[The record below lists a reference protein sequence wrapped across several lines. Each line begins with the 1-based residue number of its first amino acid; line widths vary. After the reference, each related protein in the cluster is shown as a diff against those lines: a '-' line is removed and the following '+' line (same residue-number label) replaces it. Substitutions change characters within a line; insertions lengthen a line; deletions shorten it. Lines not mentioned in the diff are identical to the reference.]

1 MSFLLDTSVISELV
15 KAAPDNNVIEWLKHS
30 DEDSLYLSV
39 LTIGEIEKGIAKLP
53 ASSRREKLETWV
65 RRDLAERFRERLLAI
80 DGTVAATW
88 GRLAGEAEARGE
100 PLPVIDGLIAATS
113 LAHDLTVAT
122 RNIGDFERC
131 GARCFNPWMQSLHE

>member
-1 MSFLLDTSVISELV
+1 LSFLLDTSVISELV
-15 KAAPDNNVIEWLKHS
+15 KAAPDDRVIEWLKRT
-30 DEDSLYLSV
+30 DEAALYLSV

-53 ASSRREKLETWV
+53 ESSRREKLETWV
-65 RRDLAERFRERLLAI
+65 RRDLADRFRERLLAI

-131 GARCFNPWMQSLHE
+131 GARCFNPWRNN

>member
-15 KAAPDNNVIEWLKHS
+15 KPAPDNHVIEWLKHT
-30 DEDSLYLSV
+30 DEASLYLSV
-39 LTIGEIEKGIAKLP
+39 LTIGEIEKGVAKLP

-65 RRDLAERFRERLLAI
+65 RHDLAERFRERLLAI
-80 DGTVAATW
+80 DATVAATW

-100 PLPVIDGLIAATS
+100 PLPVIDGLIAATG

-122 RNIGDFERC
+122 RNIEDFERC
-131 GARCFNPWMQSLHE
+131 GARCFNPWVNA

>member
-15 KAAPDNNVIEWLKHS
+15 KPVPDGRVIEWLKRT
-30 DEDSLYLSV
+30 DETSLYLSV

-53 ASSRREKLETWV
+53 ASSRREKLEAWV
-65 RRDLAERFRERLLAI
+65 RRDLADRFRERLLAI
-80 DGTVAATW
+80 DALVAATW

-122 RNIGDFERC
+122 RNIDDFERC
-131 GARCFNPWMQSLHE
+131 GARCFSPWMNA

>member
-15 KAAPDNNVIEWLKHS
+15 KPAPDEHVIEWLNRT
-30 DEDSLYLSV
+30 DEASLYLSV

-65 RRDLAERFRERLLAI
+65 RRDLAGRFRERLLAI

-88 GRLAGEAEARGE
+88 GRLAGEAEVRSE

-131 GARCFNPWMQSLHE
+131 GARCFNPWMT

>member
-1 MSFLLDTSVISELV
+1 LSFLLDTSVISELV
-15 KAAPDNNVIEWLKHS
+15 KAAPDDRVIEWLKRN
-30 DEDSLYLSV
+30 DEASLYLSV

-53 ASSRREKLETWV
+53 ESSRREKLETWV
-65 RRDLAERFRERLLAI
+65 RRDLADRFRERLLAI
-80 DGTVAATW
+80 DATVAATW

-122 RNIGDFERC
+122 RNVGDFERC
-131 GARCFNPWMQSLHE
+131 GARCFNPWMQSMDE

>member
-15 KAAPDNNVIEWLKHS
+15 KPAPDNNVLEWLKRT
-30 DEDSLYLSV
+30 DEALLYLSV

-65 RRDLAERFRERLLAI
+65 RRDLADRFRERLLAI

-88 GRLAGEAEARGE
+88 GRLAGEAEVRGE
-100 PLPVIDGLIAATS
+100 PLPVIDGLIAATC

-122 RNIGDFERC
+122 RNIDDFERC
-131 GARCFNPWMQSLHE
+131 GARCFNPWMNT

>member
-1 MSFLLDTSVISELV
+1 MRFLLDTSVISELV
-15 KAAPDNNVIEWLKHS
+15 KPAPDNHVIEWLKRA
-30 DEDSLYLSV
+30 DEASLYLSV

-80 DGTVAATW
+80 DAMVAATW
-88 GRLAGEAEARGE
+88 GRLAGEAEARGK
-100 PLPVIDGLIAATS
+100 PLPVIDGLIAATG

-122 RNIGDFERC
+122 RNIDDFERC
-131 GARCFNPWMQSLHE
+131 GARCFNPWMNA

>member
-15 KAAPDNNVIEWLKHS
+15 KPVPDGHVIEWLNGN
-30 DEDSLYLSV
+30 DEGSLYLSV

-65 RRDLAERFRERLLAI
+65 RRDLAGRFRERLLAI

-122 RNIGDFERC
+122 RNVSDFERC
-131 GARCFNPWMQSLHE
+131 GARCLNPWTAN

>member
-15 KAAPDNNVIEWLKHS
+15 RPAPDNNVIEWLRGI
-30 DEDSLYLSV
+30 DEASLHLSV

-53 ASSRREKLETWV
+53 ASARREKLETWV
-65 RRDLAERFRERLLAI
+65 RRDLADRFRERLLAI
-80 DGTVAATW
+80 DSTVAATW
-88 GRLAGEAEARGE
+88 GRLAGEAESRGE

-122 RNIGDFERC
+122 RNVADFQRC
-131 GARCFNPWMQSLHE
+131 GARCFNPWTKSPEK

>member
-1 MSFLLDTSVISELV
+1 LLDTSVISELV
-15 KAAPDNNVIEWLKHS
+15 KPAPDEHVIEWLNRT
-30 DEDSLYLSV
+30 DEASLYLSV

-65 RRDLAERFRERLLAI
+65 RRDLAGRFRERLLAI

-88 GRLAGEAEARGE
+88 GRLAGEAEVRSE

-131 GARCFNPWMQSLHE
+131 GARCFNPWMT

>member
-15 KAAPDNNVIEWLKHS
+15 KAAPDHRVIEWLKRT
-30 DEDSLYLSV
+30 DEASLYLSV

-53 ASSRREKLETWV
+53 ESSRREKLETWV
-65 RRDLAERFRERLLAI
+65 RRDLADRFRERLLAI

-131 GARCFNPWMQSLHE
+131 GARCFNPWMQSLDE

>member
-15 KAAPDNNVIEWLKHS
+15 KPAPDNQVIEWLKS
-30 DEDSLYLSV
+30 TDEASLHLSV

-53 ASSRREKLETWV
+53 ESSRREKLETWV

-80 DGTVAATW
+80 DATVAATW

-100 PLPVIDGLIAATS
+100 PLPVIDGLIAATG
-113 LAHDLTVAT
+113 LAHNLTVAT
-122 RNIGDFERC
+122 RNIDDFERC
-131 GARCFNPWMQSLHE
+131 GARCFNPWMHT

>member
-15 KAAPDNNVIEWLKHS
+15 KPAPDKHVIEWLKRT
-30 DEDSLYLSV
+30 DEASLYLSV

-65 RRDLAERFRERLLAI
+65 RRDLADRFRDRLLAI

-88 GRLAGEAEARGE
+88 GRLAGEAEVRGE
-100 PLPVIDGLIAATS
+100 PLPVIDGMIAATS

-131 GARCFNPWMQSLHE
+131 GARCFNPWMNT

>member
-1 MSFLLDTSVISELV
+1 LSFLLDTSVISELV
-15 KAAPDNNVIEWLKHS
+15 KEVPDDRVIEWLKRT
-30 DEDSLYLSV
+30 DEAALYLSV

-53 ASSRREKLETWV
+53 VSSRREKLETWV
-65 RRDLAERFRERLLAI
+65 RRDLAERFRERLLVI
-80 DGTVAATW
+80 DATVAATW

>member
-15 KAAPDNNVIEWLKHS
+15 KAAPDNNVIEWLKRT
-30 DEDSLYLSV
+30 DEASLYLSV

-53 ASSRREKLETWV
+53 ESSRREKLETWV
-65 RRDLAERFRERLLAI
+65 RRDLADRFRERLLAI

-100 PLPVIDGLIAATS
+100 PLPVIDVLIAATS

-131 GARCFNPWMQSLHE
+131 GARCFNPWLNN

>member
-1 MSFLLDTSVISELV
+1 LSFLLDTSVISELV
-15 KAAPDNNVIEWLKHS
+15 KPAPDERVIDWLNGT
-30 DEDSLYLSV
+30 DEASLYLSV

-65 RRDLAERFRERLLAI
+65 RRDLAGRFRERLLPI

-88 GRLAGEAEARGE
+88 GRLAGEAEARGK
-100 PLPVIDGLIAATS
+100 PLPVIDGLMAATS

-122 RNIGDFERC
+122 RNVGDFERC
-131 GARCFNPWMQSLHE
+131 GARCLNPWSSN

>member
-1 MSFLLDTSVISELV
+1 LSFLLDTSVISELV
-15 KAAPDNNVIEWLKHS
+15 RPAPNDHVIEWLKRT
-30 DEDSLYLSV
+30 EEASLYLSV

-80 DGTVAATW
+80 DAMVAATW

-131 GARCFNPWMQSLHE
+131 GARCFNPWTNA

>member
-15 KAAPDNNVIEWLKHS
+15 KPVPDNDVIDWLKRT
-30 DEDSLYLSV
+30 DEASLYLSV

-53 ASSRREKLETWV
+53 VSSRREKLETWV
-65 RRDLAERFRERLLAI
+65 RRDLADRFRERLLAI
-80 DGTVAATW
+80 DGTVSATW
-88 GRLAGEAEARGE
+88 GRLAGEAESRGE

-122 RNIGDFERC
+122 RNIDDFERC
-131 GARCFNPWMQSLHE
+131 GARCFNPWMKA